1 MKREAAKWFGGDE
14 DALSAFLRAW
24 ASGRAGRP
32 ALVWRDDPPG
42 AETMPDRLDPPPWC
56 PPWIWCLK
64 AGAKP
69 GRQPGHSAGL
79 FYPLDLSSVW
89 ESMPLSLLAA
99 APPRRILDL
108 CAAPGGKSMLAW
120 RWLRPSLLVA
130 NEVVKSRLGPLRHN
144 LGRLAL
150 SGVHTQSMTA
160 ADWARQAA
168 EAFDLVLLDA
178 PCSGQSL
185 PAKGVPNPGCFH
197 PSVVKGNAGRQ
208 KSLLGNAAGCV
219 APGGHLLYTTCTFSR
234 EENEKVVEAFL
245 RRHSGWRAVE
255 CPPLAAWGSAHGASP
270 CYRLYPHQAC
280 GAGGFS
286 CLLGREGEGGDL
298 PALDP
303 ALLAWPVPGALL
315 P

>member
-1 MKREAAKWFGGDE
+1 MAVRYAEGVAV
-14 DALSAFLRAW
+14 FL
-24 ASGRAGRP
+24 
-32 ALVWRDDPPG
+32 
-42 AETMPDRLDPPPWC
+42 
-56 PPWIWCLK
+56 
-64 AGAKP
+64 
-69 GRQPGHSAGL
+69 AGL
-79 FYPLDLSSVW
+79 NAGNSEKLQKLTHCRSSW
-89 ESMPLSLLAA
+89 LLAIQNT
-99 APPRRILDL
+99 PFLQIGQRKILE
-108 CAAPGGKSMLAW
+108 P
-120 RWLRPSLLVA
+120 
-130 NEVVKSRLGPLRHN
+130 
-144 LGRLAL
+144 
-150 SGVHTQSMTA
+150 
-160 ADWARQAA
+160 
-168 EAFDLVLLDA
+168 FD
-178 PCSGQSL
+178 
-185 PAKGVPNPGCFH
+185 
-197 PSVVKGNAGRQ
+197 AGRQ